1 MSSQGKG
8 VRRRAAG
15 RSKKK
20 HTVGAVVMKR
30 RGAQARLKNALGS
43 HGEEPRSESGEKKGL
58 KARLSGLKSKTRAIA
73 AKITKSSSSHRK
85 GKKPR
90 SR

>member
-8 VRRRAAG
+8 MKRRAAG
-15 RSKKK
+15 PPKKK

-30 RGAQARLKNALGS
+30 RGAQARLKNALVS
-43 HGEEPRSESGEKKGL
+43 HEEESRSGTGDKKGL
-58 KARLSGLKSKTRAIA
+58 KARLSRLKSKTRAVA
-73 AKITKSSSSHRK
+73 AKITKSSGSHGK